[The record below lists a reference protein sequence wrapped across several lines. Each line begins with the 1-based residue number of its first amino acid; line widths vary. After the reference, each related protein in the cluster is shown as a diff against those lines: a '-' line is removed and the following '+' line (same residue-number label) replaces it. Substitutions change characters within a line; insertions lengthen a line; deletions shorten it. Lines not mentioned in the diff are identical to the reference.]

1 VRFGGRVVF
10 TCVVGLRRAARCRA
24 AHLRGLATVVALGAI
39 ASACGGSGYSYL
51 ANKKEKLYF
60 KVPDEWTVF
69 DTRDILEGAEA
80 PKGTWVRGFV
90 AGDAPT
96 IDSVFTIGGNEPR
109 GYVEV
114 HALASQER
122 DTLNLMTLRGTNFG
136 ADESTG
142 EPIDPIAYEQDHPD
156 GPLHVIGYDDNVVL
170 KKGPHGVRIRVAITP
185 TSADTP
191 AIVDQTVLVDKATT
205 KRYVLS
211 IGCSAKCFDANEK
224 VIKEVIDS
232 WTLEAT

>member
-1 VRFGGRVVF
+1 MRFHRPVVF
-10 TCVVGLRRAARCRA
+10 TGVVGPRRGARRRAARW
-24 AHLRGLATVVALGAI
+24 RGLAALVALGALT
-39 ASACGGSGYSYL
+39 SACGGTGYSYL

-60 KVPDEWTVF
+60 KVPHQWTVF
-69 DTRDILEGAEA
+69 DTKDLLDGADA

-90 AGDAPT
+90 AGDSPT
-96 IDSVFTIGGNEPR
+96 IESVFAISSDVPR

-114 HALASQER
+114 LALGSQER
-122 DTLNLMTLRGTNFG
+122 DTVNLMSLRGTNFG
-136 ADESTG
+136 SDATTG
-142 EPIDPIAYEQDHPD
+142 EPIDPLAYEQQHPD
-156 GPLHVIGYDDNVVL
+156 GPLHVLGYDDNVVL
-170 KKGPHGVRIRVAITP
+170 KKGPHGVRIRVSITP
-185 TSADTP
+185 SSSDAP

-211 IGCSAKCFDANEK
+211 IGCSAKCFDANKK

>member
-1 VRFGGRVVF
+1 M
-10 TCVVGLRRAARCRA
+10 
-24 AHLRGLATVVALGAI
+24 ATVVAITAI
-39 ASACGGSGYSYL
+39 AAGCGGSGYSYL

-60 KVPDEWTVF
+60 KVPDQWTVF
-69 DTRDILEGAEA
+69 DTKDLLEGAEA

-90 AGDAPT
+90 AGEAPS
-96 IDSVFTIGGNEPR
+96 IESVFAIASDEPR

-114 HALASQER
+114 LALGADER
-122 DTLNLMTLRGTNFG
+122 DTVNLMSLRGTNFG
-136 ADESTG
+136 SDSTTG
-142 EPIDPIAYEQDHPD
+142 EPIDPLVYEQQHPD
-156 GPLHVIGYDDNVVL
+156 GPLRVLGYDDNIVL

-185 TSADTP
+185 TGTSTP